1 MRPFIV
7 ACVCLLT
14 GCSTQSVRCD
24 RHLTAIN
31 VPSRPIAGASAPAS
45 AAKRSS
51 VADESG
57 KQKSAAQP
65 APAADPGGER

>member
-1 MRPFIV
+1 MRPLIV

-14 GCSTQSVRCD
+14 GCSRETVRCD

-31 VPSRPIAGASAPAS
+31 VPNRSFAEASAPAS
-45 AAKRSS
+45 AAKRSGG
-51 VADESG
+51 ADESG
-57 KQKSAAQP
+57 KQNSPAQE